1 LGSTLKQPVSLQSFS
16 LEMTHHKASRQPGP
30 APDAR
35 FLQQAH
41 SDVGA
46 DVLRKTEADLSPRT
60 LPIVE
65 AVAADCAFEAAHAKW
80 LAAQPSWL
88 RLLDAHV
95 LTPWWRAHR
104 LAKPPDGNTLNKVSA
119 GLQLEHLYS
128 SAASRVESDVCASPC
143 ALASL
148 LQKWAP
154 RRGMPLYLALFLL
167 LLYAA
172 DYLLVLLALPESRLP
187 VRLPAVLHAVRRA
200 CLAAVPA
207 LASSSLL
214 QAYLFLFVFVNGA
227 FAFTSYVTTARR
239 SFFRGMHGGFRD
251 VAVVNAAIALM
262 LGLAVLPV
270 APHLF
275 QAGISSMQQLNAS
288 DHWIPHL
295 AVPPPGLI
303 GAAGA
308 AHLHAYES
316 GHAVYRA
323 EEGGAAGASSG
334 WDGGQQADASNSGR
348 PAARAGAPALV
359 RVSAGGEMASLVGQI
374 QEDRGLET
382 DVVAADFVDGAG
394 DGAWDGSASAAPQS
408 RRRSPPASTGTSDCV
423 GPACNSIVPSGGD
436 EAAEGMA
443 SFEESHHFDAVLRD
457 VREAERLLAVARAA
471 ELRAQALAE
480 PATAPPLELP
490 PHATVAQAQHALWA
504 ALRPR
509 LRAAWSVATLDGA
522 LLHCSLYVLGGMI
535 GLHIAY
541 LVRAGFCASSL
552 SGRDVAAANVGQ
564 LAGIFFRV
572 GVILYFSSHHV
583 VWMMQEDVL
592 PTRSALYLA
601 ALAGIV
607 FLARRL
613 SPRWYFHFHHWAAG
627 IMLLPL
633 CRADTVGLCV
643 VLQGLLAGQMVDG
656 AARFSCA
663 PLFHRHRHAADYNGY
678 Q

>member
-1 LGSTLKQPVSLQSFS
+1 
-16 LEMTHHKASRQPGP
+16 
-30 APDAR
+30 
-35 FLQQAH
+35 
-41 SDVGA
+41 
-46 DVLRKTEADLSPRT
+46 
-60 LPIVE
+60 
-65 AVAADCAFEAAHAKW
+65 
-80 LAAQPSWL
+80 
-88 RLLDAHV
+88 
-95 LTPWWRAHR
+95 
-104 LAKPPDGNTLNKVSA
+104 
-119 GLQLEHLYS
+119 
-128 SAASRVESDVCASPC
+128 
-143 ALASL
+143 
-148 LQKWAP
+148 
-154 RRGMPLYLALFLL
+154 MPLYLALFLL
-167 LLYAA
+167 VLYGA

-187 VRLPAVLHAVRRA
+187 LRLPSVLHAVRRA

-308 AHLHAYES
+308 HHLHAHES
-316 GHAVYRA
+316 GHPVYRV

-334 WDGGQQADASNSGR
+334 WDGGQQAGAGDSGL
-348 PAARAGAPALV
+348 PAAGGGVPALV
-359 RVSAGGEMASLVGQI
+359 RVSAGGEMAPLVGQI

-382 DVVAADFVDGAG
+382 DVVAADFVDGG
-394 DGAWDGSASAAPQS
+394 GGGAWDGNASAEARSASAGTRDGAGL
-408 RRRSPPASTGTSDCV
+408 AS
-423 GPACNSIVPSGGD
+423 NSIVPSGGD

-471 ELRAQALAE
+471 ELRAHALAE
-480 PATAPPLELP
+480 PATSPPLELP
-490 PHATVAQAQHALWA
+490 PHATVAEAQHALWA

-509 LRAAWSVATLDGA
+509 LRTAWSVATLDGA

-592 PTRSALYLA
+592 PTRSAVYLA

-607 FLARRL
+607 FLTRRL

-633 CRADTVGLCV
+633 CRADTVGLCL

-663 PLFHRHRHAADYNGY
+663 PLFHRHRHAADYDGY